1 MFVEYLFEVSVEV
14 YSSFTLVLLQVVLRF
29 TYLNVICYISLML
42 LVSITKQV
50 NITVV
55 HQNALHTVFIDA
67 G

>member
-14 YSSFTLVLLQVVLRF
+14 YSSFTLVLFQVVLRF

-50 NITVV
+50 NITVA
-55 HQNALHTVFIDA
+55 HQNALHTFFIDA